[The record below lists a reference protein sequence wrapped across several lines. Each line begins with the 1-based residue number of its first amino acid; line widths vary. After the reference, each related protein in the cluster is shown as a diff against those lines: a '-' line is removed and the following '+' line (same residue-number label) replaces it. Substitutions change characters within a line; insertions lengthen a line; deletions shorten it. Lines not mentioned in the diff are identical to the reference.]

1 MVGCFVNLC
10 NEIIEYEAEFIFF
23 IIFLSGQNAIIIGN
37 NFLVGL
43 DIYW

>member
-1 MVGCFVNLC
+1 MIDCFVNLC
-10 NEIIEYEAEFIFF
+10 NEIIEYEAEFISF